1 MNWEF
6 YLFIHKDLRD
16 AGIKRENQA
25 MTHYLMFGK
34 NEGRITHP
42 LDLNFYK
49 NKYPEL
55 SNLETLE
62 EAIQHYESIG
72 IQKGLLCNEYMNNHL
87 LDGIIFINLES
98 RKDRRKSIEN
108 ELKYFCKPYTRLEA
122 SYHEKGYIGCAQSH
136 IRAIELA
143 KEKGWKN
150 ALIIEDDFIF
160 TTNKFIVMDKI
171 NTILQNLR
179 NWNMILLTGNGAR
192 KHFISDP
199 YARTLGLSRV
209 TNSQTTSTYIINNT
223 YYDVLLNNFRESHNF
238 LIEGNNVRQYAI
250 DIYWKQLQQKD
261 LWLAFTDFVGKQKED
276 YSDIEKRYVNYNA

>member
-6 YLFIHKDLRD
+6 YLFKYKDLRD
-16 AGIKRENQA
+16 AGIKNEKQA

-34 NEGRITHP
+34 NEGRMIHP

-55 SNLETLE
+55 INLQTIEQ
-62 EAIQHYESIG
+62 AIQHYESIG
-72 IQKGLLCNEYMNNHL
+72 IQKGLLCNEYMDNHL

-98 RKDRRKSIEN
+98 RKDRRECIEN
-108 ELKYFCKPYTRLEA
+108 ELKYLSKPYIRLEA
-122 SYHEKGYIGCAQSH
+122 SYHEKGYIGWAKSH
-136 IRAIELA
+136 IRALELA
-143 KEKGWKN
+143 KEKCWKN

-160 TTNKFIVMDKI
+160 TTNKFIVMEKI
-171 NTILQNLR
+171 NTILQNLK
-179 NWNMILLTGNGAR
+179 NWNMILLTGNCAR
-192 KHFISDP
+192 KYTIHHPF
-199 YARTLGLSRV
+199 LSRV
-209 TNSQTTSTYIINNT
+209 TNSQTTSTYLINNT